1 MIKVCHFDED
11 SATTCKFIKFMKFIS
26 MMKIYQTNCI
36 NLIIFGLV
44 INLNNSDL
52 LCFALNSYF
61 LTFPGGGGWLGWGKS
76 RLKTISVRLKLKLG
90 LSLQKTKPIFAVE
103 IGSNIYTILEK
114 IISMSWKEKLT
125 HQNQRILICL
135 GAVT

>member
-11 SATTCKFIKFMKFIS
+11 SATTCKFIKCMKFIS

-52 LCFALNSYF
+52 LCFALTSYF
-61 LTFPGGGGWLGWGKS
+61 LTFLGGGGSGWVGQIKIKDHLSPAKAETGAELGNIRKWCILILIL
-76 RLKTISVRLKLKLG
+76 R
-90 LSLQKTKPIFAVE
+90 LSLSLVKA
-103 IGSNIYTILEK
+103 
-114 IISMSWKEKLT
+114 
-125 HQNQRILICL
+125 
-135 GAVT
+135 